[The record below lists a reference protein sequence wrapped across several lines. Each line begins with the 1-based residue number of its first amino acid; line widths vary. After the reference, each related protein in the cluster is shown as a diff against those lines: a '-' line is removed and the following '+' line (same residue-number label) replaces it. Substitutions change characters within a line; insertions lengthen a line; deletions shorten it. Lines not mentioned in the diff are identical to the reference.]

1 MPPPLDF
8 KEIAQSIDIEAVAT
22 HARLKPHKDRLGC
35 PTCGNERSIEL
46 FPETNTFACYTAPKV
61 NGKTL
66 GGDCIRLYAH
76 VMGYEGQY
84 KAAKELHEHFLANA
98 RQVQS
103 TSPNSPTQ
111 RQEKQKEKSAP
122 NKPFDPIAF
131 GAKLAY
137 SEEVKALGIS
147 EEDAERFTIGFY
159 RGRVYLPMRD
169 SNGSIAGFIGYASGE
184 LKMPPQWLPQATNV
198 VPIRRGA

>member
-1 MPPPLDF
+1 MSYKVDF
-8 KEIAQSIDIEAVAT
+8 ADIK
-22 HARLKPHKDRLGC
+22 ARV
-35 PTCGNERSIEL
+35 SIE
-46 FPETNTFACYTAPKV
+46 
-61 NGKTL
+61 
-66 GGDCIRLYAH
+66 
-76 VMGYEGQY
+76 Q
-84 KAAKELHEHFLANA
+84 AAKLLKLDLHQEKQQLRGCCPACGDTDPRKLVLTPSKNIFFCFAAMKGGSCLDLVCHITGLELVEAAQFLDPQERAA
-98 RQVQS
+98 PSS
-103 TSPNSPTQ
+103 TSPTQ

-122 NKPFDPIAF
+122 TKPFDPSSF

-169 SNGSIAGFIGYASGE
+169 SNGSIAGFIGYSSEG
-184 LKMPPQWLPQATNV
+184 LKMPPLWLPQATNV